1 MIAITLF
8 LIIFVLISDWMWA
21 ISMPLFVYFY
31 KPDHLKERDG
41 VQVGKE
47 VLVWQREG
55 GKHGENISEDTLW
68 GEKDTPESVSKARHF
83 CEKVSSTLE

>member
-1 MIAITLF
+1 
-8 LIIFVLISDWMWA
+8 
-21 ISMPLFVYFY
+21 MPLFVYFY

-55 GKHGENISEDTLW
+55 GKHGKNTSEDTLW
-68 GEKDTPESVSKARHF
+68 DEKNSPENVKEDVVDAFSHILWKLKKKENNNILV
-83 CEKVSSTLE
+83 

>member
-1 MIAITLF
+1 MPGQRLHGK
-8 LIIFVLISDWMWA
+8 MWQT
-21 ISMPLFVYFY
+21 LFVYFY

-68 GEKDTPESVSKARHF
+68 GEKDSPESVSNEAVCCSQRKSLNECFKNWA
-83 CEKVSSTLE
+83 KG

>member
-1 MIAITLF
+1 MPGQRLHGK
-8 LIIFVLISDWMWA
+8 MWQT
-21 ISMPLFVYFY
+21 LFVYFY

-68 GEKDTPESVSKARHF
+68 GEKDRKAKLDLTKT
-83 CEKVSSTLE
+83 ETVEDETEL